1 MAKEKSY
8 AAKKPINI
16 LDVKVGNIVISKLV
30 KTKTHSKYLIGI
42 KFDKAIRPLVLIVP
56 KISGY
61 VKTFK
66 VKKGDKDKTNKL
78 ISFHID
84 DEKLLEKYEA
94 IWTKIENLKNI
105 ELKALSVNSVKWSD
119 LMQVS

>member
-1 MAKEKSY
+1 MAKEKFY
-8 AAKKPINI
+8 AAKEPINI

-30 KTKTHSKYLIGI
+30 KTKTHSKYLTGI
-42 KFDKAIRPLVLIVP
+42 KFDKAASLLVLIVP

-61 VKTFK
+61 VITFK
-66 VKKGDKDKTNKL
+66 VKEAVKDKTSKL
-78 ISFHID
+78 ISFRT
-84 DEKLLEKYEA
+84 EKLSEKYEA

-105 ELKALSVNSVKWSD
+105 ELNALPVGSVKWSD